1 MTDRRI
7 DSNTLSLTLFTM
19 FWVAQA
25 VSLFGDRLH
34 NFSLVALVNRFAIH
48 PGVTLPNIYL
58 AMYLPIF
65 TLAPLIGALIDRL
78 ERRWILVVT
87 DLVRGALVA
96 VIPPLF
102 MRTGSFLPIMGIVFL
117 LSTGNL
123 FFAPAKSAL
132 IPELVPTDRLIRVN
146 AILWSAGIV
155 GMIGGFLGGGL
166 IFDYVSW
173 QACFYLDGATYAF
186 SALLLTGI
194 ALRHRTRRAM
204 VTTAPPPHP
213 GLFVS
218 VREGLA
224 VIRRSAIIRQP
235 IGVQSLIFFGAGGFS
250 VPAVV
255 LIREACPPGTLGLGI
270 AGLSLGLGMGIGSIL
285 ANRVSEEHRIRF
297 KCGMCILLAPA
308 AAVFVSH
315 RGYYALGAGS
325 FCAGLASAPLF
336 IIAESELQHHIGGGL
351 RGVVFSFREIL
362 TRSLFVG
369 SAFLLGYLSKYIHK
383 GVLLTALGLFLATIG
398 VIWLLATERSIREVK
413 KSTEGRDGDN

>member
-7 DSNTLSLTLFTM
+7 DPKTLSLALFTM

-34 NFSLVALVNRFAIH
+34 NFSLVALVNRFALQ

-65 TLAPLIGALIDRL
+65 TLAPLIGALVDRL

-102 MRTGSFLPIMGIVFL
+102 MRTGSFLPVMGVVFL

-132 IPELVPTDRLIRVN
+132 IPELVPADRLIRVN
-146 AILWSAGIV
+146 TILWSAGIV

-166 IFDYVSW
+166 IFDYISW

-186 SALLLTGI
+186 SAFLLTGI
-194 ALRHRTRRAM
+194 ALRHRTGNGAVRI
-204 VTTAPPPHP
+204 PHP
-213 GLFVS
+213 GLPVS
-218 VREGLA
+218 IREGIA
-224 VIRRSAIIRQP
+224 AIRRSATIRQP

-255 LIREACPPGTLGLGI
+255 LIRDACPPGTLGLGI

-285 ANRVSEEHRIRF
+285 ANRVSEKHRIGF
-297 KCGMCILLAPA
+297 KCAMCVLLAPA
-308 AAVFVSH
+308 AALFASH
-315 RGYYALGAGS
+315 RGYYAVGAGS

-336 IIAESELQHHIGGGL
+336 IIAESELQHRIAGGM

-369 SAFLLGYLSKYIHK
+369 AAFLLGYLSKYIHK
-383 GVLLTALGLFLATIG
+383 GVLLIALGLFLATIG
-398 VIWLLATERSIREVK
+398 VIWLLATERSMREEK
-413 KSTEGRDGDN
+413 ESSG

>member
-1 MTDRRI
+1 MTNRR
-7 DSNTLSLTLFTM
+7 NAPKTLSLTLFTM

-65 TLAPLIGALIDRL
+65 SLAPLIGALVDRL

-87 DLVRGALVA
+87 DVLRGALVA

-102 MRTGSFLPIMGIVFL
+102 MRTGSFLPIMGVVFL

-132 IPELVPTDRLIRVN
+132 IPELVPADRLIRVN

-173 QACFYLDGATYAF
+173 QACFYIDGATYAF

-194 ALRHRTRRAM
+194 ALRHRARR
-204 VTTAPPPHP
+204 TTVRTLHP
-213 GLFVS
+213 GILVS
-218 VREGLA
+218 IREGLTA
-224 VIRRSAIIRQP
+224 IRRSAMIRQP
-235 IGVQSLIFFGAGGFS
+235 IGVQSLIFFSAGGFS

-255 LIREACPPGTLGLGI
+255 LIRDTCPPGTLGLGI
-270 AGLSLGLGMGIGSIL
+270 AGVSLGLGMGIGSIL
-285 ANRVSEEHRIRF
+285 ANRVSEEHRMRF
-297 KCGMCILLAPA
+297 KCGMFVLLAPA
-308 AAVFVSH
+308 AAVFASH
-315 RGYYALGAGS
+315 RGYYAIGAGS

-336 IIAESELQHHIGGGL
+336 IIAESELQRRIGGRL
-351 RGVVFSFREIL
+351 RGIVFSFREIL

-369 SAFLLGYLSKYIHK
+369 AAFLLGTLSKYIHK
-383 GVLLTALGLFLATIG
+383 GMLLTALGLFLATIG
-398 VIWLLATERSIREVK
+398 VIWLLVTERSIREIK
-413 KSTEGRDGDN
+413 KSTGGRDGDN

>member
-7 DSNTLSLTLFTM
+7 DPKTLTLALFTM
-19 FWVAQA
+19 FWMAQA
-25 VSLFGDRLH
+25 VSLFGDRLN
-34 NFSLVALVNRFAIH
+34 NFSLVALVNRFALN
-48 PGVTLPNIYL
+48 PGMTLPNIYL

-65 TLAPLIGALIDRL
+65 TLAPLIGALVDRL
-78 ERRWILVVT
+78 ERSWILVVT

-102 MRTGSFLPIMGIVFL
+102 MRTGSFLPIMGVVFL

-132 IPELVPTDRLIRVN
+132 IPELVPAGRLIRVN
-146 AILWSAGIV
+146 TILWSAGIV

-166 IFDYVSW
+166 IFDHVSW
-173 QACFYLDGATYAF
+173 QACFYLDGATYAL

-194 ALRHRTRRAM
+194 ALRHRTRSGM
-204 VTTAPPPHP
+204 VRTTHP

-218 VREGLA
+218 IREGIS
-224 VIRRSAIIRQP
+224 VIRQSATIRQP
-235 IGVQSLIFFGAGGFS
+235 IGIQSIIFFAAGGFS

-255 LIREACPPGTLGLGI
+255 LIRDTCPPGTLGLGI
-270 AGLSLGLGMGIGSIL
+270 AGLCLGLGMGIGSIL

-297 KCGMCILLAPA
+297 KCAMCVLLAPA
-308 AAVFVSH
+308 AALFVSD
-315 RGYYALGAGS
+315 RGYYGIGAGS

-336 IIAESELQHHIGGGL
+336 IIAESELQHRIGGGL

-362 TRSLFVG
+362 TRSLFVAA
-369 SAFLLGYLSKYIHK
+369 AFLLGNLSKYIHK
-383 GVLLTALGLFLATIG
+383 GVLLIALGLFLATIG
-398 VIWLLATERSIREVK
+398 VIWLLATERSMREEK
-413 KSTEGRDGDN
+413 EPSG